1 MPRYILERRVKA
13 PPELVWSVISNL
25 SAFGGPAQGLA
36 RVEVVAGKKQGLQRV
51 CHDEEGRSWTET
63 CVEWDEGR
71 SYTLETDV
79 TAYPYPVK
87 EMRYSAAA
95 TEHGDAVAIR
105 LTYRYRVRF
114 GLIGRL
120 MDRFWIRNIIE
131 SSAQELL
138 DQWLFSIREREWAY
152 TVNVASILK
161 EKGSD
166 IISVTPQT
174 KIFDT
179 ARLLTEK
186 RIGSVLVLNPD
197 ESIAGVVSERDI
209 VIGLSRQGTSVLKQ
223 PVSKIMTRKV
233 VVCEP
238 DYNMVLVMA
247 CMTDRRV
254 RHLPVMEGD
263 KVIGIISIGDVV
275 KTRIRELESESEV
288 LHEYIAGRQWREQ
301 VMQTGTATGVHEQL

>member
-13 PPELVWSVISNL
+13 PSNLVWSVISDL
-25 SAFGGPAQGLA
+25 SAFGGPAQGIA

-71 SYTLETDV
+71 GYTLETDAA
-79 TAYPYPVK
+79 AYPYPVS
-87 EMRYSAAA
+87 ELRYSVAGI
-95 TEHGDAVAIR
+95 EHDDAVTIR
-105 LTYRYRVRF
+105 LTYRYRLRF

-120 MDRFWIRNIIE
+120 LDRFWIRRVIE

-138 DQWLFSIREREWAY
+138 NQWLFSIRERAWAY

-166 IISVTPQT
+166 IFSVTPET
-174 KIFDT
+174 LVIDT

-209 VIGLSRQGTSVLKQ
+209 VIGLARQGTSMLKE

-238 DYNMVLVMA
+238 DYNMLLVMA

-254 RHLPVMEGD
+254 RHLPVMDGD

-275 KTRIRELESESEV
+275 KTRIRELESESES

-301 VMQTGTATGVHEQL
+301 VMQTGTATGVYEQL

>member
-1 MPRYILERRVKA
+1 MPRYTLERRVKA
-13 PPELVWSVISNL
+13 PSNLVWSVISDL
-25 SAFGGPAQGLA
+25 SSFGSPAQSVA
-36 RVEVVAGKKQGLQRV
+36 RVEVVAGKKQGLKRV
-51 CHDEEGRSWTET
+51 CHDQEGRSWTET

-71 SYTLETDV
+71 GYTLETD
-79 TAYPYPVK
+79 TTGYPYPVK
-87 EMRYSAAA
+87 EMRYGVAA
-95 TEHGDAVAIR
+95 TEHGDAVVIR

-114 GLIGRL
+114 GLIGRI
-120 MDRFWIRNIIE
+120 MDRFWIRGIIE
-131 SSAQELL
+131 SSAQEVLN
-138 DQWLFSIREREWAY
+138 QWLFSIREREWAY
-152 TVNVASILK
+152 TVDVASILK

-166 IISVTPQT
+166 IISVTPET
-174 KIFDT
+174 TVIDT

-209 VIGLSRQGTSVLKQ
+209 VIGLARQGTSVLEQ

-233 VVCEP
+233 IVCEP
-238 DYNMVLVMA
+238 DYNMLLVMA

-275 KTRIRELESESEV
+275 KTRIRELESESES

-301 VMQTGTATGVHEQL
+301 VMQTGTATGVYEQL